1 MPSQEKIKIIQSTLD
16 NFAVGLLNF
25 AKKRITVPCEH
36 GGMGLFDV
44 ENFLC
49 GQQAGW
55 VIKAKKTSR
64 DNWRT
69 SLRSHC
75 YGNVLCA
82 GPDLFTPAQNPIL
95 YTISKSYSRFRQ
107 HHDLLHCN
115 FTQAIVINNPVFN
128 RGAHDKN
135 PLNFSYLE
143 LDENSNNRVAHL
155 RAWEFFNVN
164 GLKTKLELQIEYGII
179 LTVNAYGRLA
189 SCLNNYVR
197 KLRPNNRNNGS
208 SRTMDTEF
216 LNLKNP
222 GKKIRAWFTKKK
234 NLAFDIK
241 KAKFFVTFQSLTQ
254 VAVPNKGIL
263 ENRISMWNRNG
274 LNNRIRTFV
283 FKFYNNLLGLN
294 TRLSH
299 FVIDQSR
306 QCAFCTGTPVPVP
319 DETFLHLFFDCPVT
333 RNWHDSFLSKYVI
346 LPAEINRIQRLQL
359 FFLGILPNSTKDNL
373 FLAFSI
379 ILFQFCIWEEKLRKK
394 KPSFNTIENIYL
406 DYLHSL
412 LECNKKILLSSE
424 LINIPLCRI
433 VGANNAPRLR
443 IPAPAVPRRHLPP

>member
-1 MPSQEKIKIIQSTLD
+1 
-16 NFAVGLLNF
+16 
-25 AKKRITVPCEH
+25 
-36 GGMGLFDV
+36 
-44 ENFLC
+44 
-49 GQQAGW
+49 
-55 VIKAKKTSR
+55 
-64 DNWRT
+64 
-69 SLRSHC
+69 
-75 YGNVLCA
+75 
-82 GPDLFTPAQNPIL
+82 
-95 YTISKSYSRFRQ
+95 
-107 HHDLLHCN
+107 
-115 FTQAIVINNPVFN
+115 
-128 RGAHDKN
+128 
-135 PLNFSYLE
+135 
-143 LDENSNNRVAHL
+143 
-155 RAWEFFNVN
+155 
-164 GLKTKLELQIEYGII
+164 
-179 LTVNAYGRLA
+179 
-189 SCLNNYVR
+189 
-197 KLRPNNRNNGS
+197 
-208 SRTMDTEF
+208 MDTEF

-274 LNNRIRTFV
+274 LNNRIRTFI

-333 RNWHDSFLSKYVI
+333 RNWHDSFLSKYII
-346 LPAEINRIQRLQL
+346 LPAEINRSQRLHL

-433 VGANNAPRLR
+433 VGVNNAPRLR